1 MVVVLQE
8 EENVG
13 GKDSEPRQESPD
25 PELPGGKRELYLE
38 GFVISLSVSGLPVIL
53 RALLVS

>member
-1 MVVVLQE
+1 MVLLQE